1 MAKKRQQVPQ
11 SAEGKTVMVKIEK
24 LKIAKGNR
32 LLVVTVTVKRPK
44 KAKYSSTPTI
54 HFNGQL
60 NPFFKRIRIQKPIG
74 DEIIPIRPRSLA
86 NQCCKKL
93 TNTILSLLSL

>member
-32 LLVVTVTVKRPK
+32 LLVVTVTVKRGK
-44 KAKYSSTPTI
+44 KRQNTVQP
-54 HFNGQL
+54 QL
-60 NPFFKRIRIQKPIG
+60 FTLMDN
-74 DEIIPIRPRSLA
+74 
-86 NQCCKKL
+86 
-93 TNTILSLLSL
+93 

>member
-44 KAKYSSTPTI
+44 KGKIQFNPNYS
-54 HFNGQL
+54 L
-60 NPFFKRIRIQKPIG
+60 
-74 DEIIPIRPRSLA
+74 
-86 NQCCKKL
+86 
-93 TNTILSLLSL
+93 